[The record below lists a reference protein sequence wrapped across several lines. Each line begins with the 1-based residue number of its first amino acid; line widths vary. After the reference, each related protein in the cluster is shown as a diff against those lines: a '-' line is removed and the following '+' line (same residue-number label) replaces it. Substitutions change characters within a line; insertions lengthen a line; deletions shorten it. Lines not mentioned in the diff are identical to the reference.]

1 MLKQRTIASPV
12 KTVGIGLHS
21 GRKATLTIKP
31 APVNTGIQFVRID
44 TPEQALVPAT
54 ALAVCD
60 TRLASVI
67 QKDGVKVS
75 TVEHLLSA
83 CAGLGLDLSLIHI

>member
-1 MLKQRTIASPV
+1 MMKQRTIASPV

-21 GRKATLTIKP
+21 GRKVTIVIKP
-31 APVNTGIQFVRID
+31 APINSGVQFVRVD
-44 TPEQALVPAT
+44 TEQQSVVPAT
-54 ALAVCD
+54 ATAVCD

-67 QKDGVKVS
+67 QKDGVRVS

-83 CAGLGLDLSLIHI
+83 CAGFRFR

>member
-1 MLKQRTIASPV
+1 MMKQRTIASPV

-21 GRKATLTIKP
+21 GCKVTISIKP
-31 APVNTGIQFVRID
+31 APVNSGVQFVRVD
-44 TPEQALVPAT
+44 TSEQSVVPAT

-67 QKDGVKVS
+67 KRMAYAFLQ
-75 TVEHLLSA
+75 LSIYSQPVLA
-83 CAGLGLDLSLIHI
+83 LA